1 MVEILVRGVAV
12 AADQM
17 ENHLKDHLAVDQ
29 VEAPEMAAET
39 EHREDDE
46 NRPLLVARGA
56 QEVVAVAGVET
67 TPEVPKIC

>member
-17 ENHLKDHLAVDQ
+17 ENLKDHLAVDQ
-29 VEAPEMAAET
+29 VEAPEMAAEI

-56 QEVVAVAGVET
+56 QEAVAVAGVEM
-67 TPEVPKIC
+67 TPEDQKTC

>member
-17 ENHLKDHLAVDQ
+17 ENLKDHLEVDQ
-29 VEAPEMAAET
+29 VEAPEMAAEI

-46 NRPLLVARGA
+46 NRPLLEARGA

-67 TPEVPKIC
+67 TPEVPKTC